1 MSNNESALGCGALVI
16 IALIWSMAS
25 QCGGSDDKSDAA
37 STAKPSATA
46 SVESPSVSP
55 TPEHTRPSVSPTPE
69 HTRPSVSPTP
79 NRTSPPASL
88 TPERPK
94 KVTMTLAEIAD
105 TPGTFEQFR
114 KFVAKHGTARQKKAV
129 KHLKGWRGYE
139 RKLFRPALEVS
150 SDYPTIDYEAIDDG
164 DVVELDKM
172 MDLEKQ
178 SQYIAEA
185 FAAWW
190 EIDETATLQ
199 VLDRGG
205 EYAAGTACIRPDSA
219 EKEGSCL

>member
-1 MSNNESALGCGALVI
+1 MEIVYVSNNESALGCGALVI

-25 QCGGSDDKSDAA
+25 QCGGGDDKSDAA
-37 STAKPSATA
+37 STAKPSVTA
-46 SVESPSVSP
+46 SVESPLVSP

-69 HTRPSVSPTP
+69 
-79 NRTSPPASL
+79 RTSPPARP
-88 TPERPK
+88 TPRRPK

-105 TPGTFEQFR
+105 TPGTFQQF
-114 KFVAKHGTARQKKAV
+114 KEFVAKHGTARQKKAV

-178 SQYIAEA
+178 SQYAAEA

-190 EIDETATLQ
+190 EIEETATLQ
-199 VLDRGG
+199 VFDRGG
-205 EYAAGTACIRPDSA
+205 EYAAGTACIRPDSV